1 MRIGLISD
9 THGDLAAWEKAMD
22 ALGEVDL
29 ILHAGDVLYHGVFN
43 NIPGAYDPQGLA
55 RTMNG
60 LTVPI
65 IHARG
70 NCDSEVDQVALDNH
84 ILSDFAFA
92 SAEGTRILVNHGH
105 RYSEGELVKMA
116 AGGKARVVH
125 RAHTHVPELRVADGV
140 MLVNAGSC
148 AIPKQDGEAP
158 TVGLLE
164 DARITIFNID
174 SGDVLMEE
182 MLPGYG

>member
-1 MRIGLISD
+1 MRIGFISD

-22 ALGEVDL
+22 TLGEVDL

-43 NIPGAYDPQGLA
+43 PIPEAYDPRGLA
-55 RTMNG
+55 RALNG
-60 LTVPI
+60 LAVPI

-84 ILSDFAFA
+84 ILSDFTFA

-105 RYSEGELVKMA
+105 RYSEGELVKMVA
-116 AGGKARVVH
+116 DGKAQVVH
-125 RAHTHVPELRVADGV
+125 RGHTHMPELRVADGV

-148 AIPKQDGEAP
+148 ALPKQDGAVP

-164 DARITIFNID
+164 DGRFTIIDID

-182 MLPGYG
+182 MLPGYV